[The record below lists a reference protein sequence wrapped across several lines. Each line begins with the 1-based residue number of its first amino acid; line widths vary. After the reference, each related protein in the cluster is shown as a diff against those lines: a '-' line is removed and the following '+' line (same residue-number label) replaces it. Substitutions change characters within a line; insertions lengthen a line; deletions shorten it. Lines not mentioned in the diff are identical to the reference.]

1 MYSTYRYEHMSICEV
16 FHLELVEHLVVCLYA
31 VESTK

>member
-1 MYSTYRYEHMSICEV
+1 MSICEV

-31 VESTK
+31 VESIK